1 METSHVEQAP
11 AEESSEST
19 AQEHSDIDHDKNAV
33 DNQSLG
39 ARLSGR
45 ILTFPQVQ
53 WTALSGLFALIS
65 GGLTYRFMVRH
76 LPLSIVDEFQYIDA
90 VDKAQRWDVVLTGDK
105 TDQYARVLAACR
117 GVGFD
122 NPSTVVHQGA
132 CAPYVPD
139 SDTFIYGY
147 TSADIHSPAYF
158 FLTGWM
164 SWPLQRVLHM
174 ELITAARLTSA
185 LWLWLGMVALAW
197 MLRRLGAR
205 WGVAVALPIAVAA
218 MPGFRLTNAYVTPD
232 ALNLL
237 AGTLIIA
244 SMVLYVRG
252 EWGIWPFIGISIV
265 FSFVK
270 FQNVFCVA
278 AALVFLAWYT
288 ITVLVRRRLR
298 RDGDDEATDGASRLR
313 LPRLGEAIAL
323 VVLPLAGSMIWM
335 VIRAHTVVAVVDRP
349 PLDPPANL
357 DGLTVFSSLDD
368 AYQWVFAGTGWSG
381 VTSPWSIFP
390 NVLVALLLAGA
401 VATAMFDVKAT
412 VVERAFAR
420 SALLSCTAVGPM
432 TILLFAIVFG
442 ASTGVLNRYVMVL
455 IPVLAVPLCGRLTGK
470 VAQGLFV
477 VFALGALYYA
487 AHFTYIN

>member
-1 METSHVEQAP
+1 MDSSRDLEPSREKNSEEGRVEGSRP
-11 AEESSEST
+11 
-19 AQEHSDIDHDKNAV
+19 
-33 DNQSLG
+33 
-39 ARLSGR
+39 RLSR
-45 ILTFPQVQ
+45 SALASLSSQLQ
-53 WTALSGLFALIS
+53 WTVLSGLFALIS
-65 GGLTYRFMVRH
+65 GILTYRFMARH
-76 LPLSIVDEFQYIDA
+76 LPLSVVDEFQYIDA
-90 VDKAQRWDVVLTGDK
+90 VNKAQRWDVVLTGDK

-117 GVGFD
+117 GVGYGD
-122 NPSTVVHQGA
+122 PSTLIHQGA
-132 CAPYVPD
+132 CTPYVPD
-139 SDTFIYGY
+139 SDTFIHGY

-164 SWPLQRVLHM
+164 SWPLQRFLHM
-174 ELITAARLTSA
+174 ELITAARLTGA
-185 LWLWLGMVALAW
+185 VWLWLGMVALAW

-205 WGVAVALPIAVAA
+205 WGVAVALPIAVAS

-252 EWGIWPFIGISIV
+252 EWSVWPFIGISIV

-270 FQNVFCVA
+270 FQNVFCVV
-278 AALVFLAWYT
+278 AALVFLAWYM
-288 ITVLVRRRLR
+288 IAVLIRRRLKR
-298 RDGDDEATDGASRLR
+298 HGDDETADGESCLR
-313 LPRLGEAIAL
+313 LPRLWEGIAL
-323 VVLPLAGSMIWM
+323 VVLPLAGSTIWM
-335 VIRAHTVVAVVDRP
+335 VVRAHTVAAVVDRP

-368 AYQWVFAGTGWSG
+368 AYQLVFAGTGWSG
-381 VTSPWSIFP
+381 LTSPWSIFP
-390 NVLVALLLAGA
+390 NILAAILVAGA

-412 VVERAFAR
+412 VIERAFAR

-432 TILLFAIVFG
+432 TILFFAIVFG

-470 VAQGLFV
+470 AAQGLLV

>member
-1 METSHVEQAP
+1 MDASLDLDPPRGKNSQEDSR
-11 AEESSEST
+11 EEAGTE
-19 AQEHSDIDHDKNAV
+19 
-33 DNQSLG
+33 G
-39 ARLSGR
+39 GRRPRLSLPSLISLAPR
-45 ILTFPQVQ
+45 LR

-65 GGLTYRFMVRH
+65 VTLTYRFMARH
-76 LPLSIVDEFQYIDA
+76 LPLSVVDEFQYIDA
-90 VDKAQRWDVVLTGDK
+90 VNKAQRWDVVLTGDK

-117 GVGFD
+117 GVGYGQ
-122 NPSTVVHQGA
+122 PSTLVHQGV

-147 TSADIHSPAYF
+147 TSADIHSPVYF

-164 SWPLQRVLHM
+164 SWPLQHFFHM
-174 ELITAARLTSA
+174 ELITAARLTGA
-185 LWLWLGMVALAW
+185 MWLWLGMVALAW

-205 WGVAVALPIAVAA
+205 WGVVVALPIAVAS

-252 EWGIWPFIGISIV
+252 EWGVWPFIGISIV

-270 FQNVFCVA
+270 FQNVFCVV

-288 ITVLVRRRLR
+288 ITVLARRRLKR
-298 RDGDDEATDGASRLR
+298 NVNGDCVEDEDSVEERLR
-313 LPRLGEAIAL
+313 LPRLWEGIAL

-335 VIRAHTVVAVVDRP
+335 VIRAHTVAAVVDRP
-349 PLDPPANL
+349 PLDPPAML
-357 DGLTVFSSLDD
+357 DGLTVFSAIDD
-368 AYQWVFAGTGWSG
+368 AYQLVFAGTGWQG
-381 VTSPWSIFP
+381 VTSPWSVFP
-390 NVLVALLLAGA
+390 NVLIVVLVAGA
-401 VATAMFDVKAT
+401 LATATFDVKAT
-412 VVERAFAR
+412 VVERVFAR

-432 TILLFAIVFG
+432 TILFFAIAFG

-455 IPVLAVPLCGRLTGK
+455 IPLLAVPLCGRITGRA
-470 VAQGLFV
+470 AQGLLV
-477 VFALGALYYA
+477 VFAVGALYYA
-487 AHFTYIN
+487 AHFNYIN

>member
-1 METSHVEQAP
+1 MDSSRELDLSREKNS
-11 AEESSEST
+11 EEGHREE
-19 AQEHSDIDHDKNAV
+19 A
-33 DNQSLG
+33 G
-39 ARLSGR
+39 AGGSRPRLSLPALVSLSSR
-45 ILTFPQVQ
+45 LR

-65 GGLTYRFMVRH
+65 GVLTYRFMTRH
-76 LPLSIVDEFQYIDA
+76 LPLSVLDEFQYIDA
-90 VDKAQRWDVVLTGDK
+90 VNKAQRWDVVLTGDK

-117 GVGFD
+117 GVGYGD
-122 NPSTVVHQGA
+122 PSTLVHQGA

-164 SWPLQRVLHM
+164 SWPLQRFFHL
-174 ELITAARLTSA
+174 ELITAARLTGA
-185 LWLWLGMVALAW
+185 VWLWLGMVALAW

-237 AGTLIIA
+237 AGTLIIV

-270 FQNVFCVA
+270 FQNVFCVV
-278 AALVFLAWYT
+278 AALVFLAWYPV
-288 ITVLVRRRLR
+288 TVLVRRRLR
-298 RDGDDEATDGASRLR
+298 RHGNDEATDDESRLR
-313 LPRLGEAIAL
+313 LPRLREVIAL

-335 VIRAHTVVAVVDRP
+335 VIRTHTVAAVVDRP

-368 AYQWVFAGTGWSG
+368 AYQLVFAGTGWPG
-381 VTSPWSIFP
+381 VSSPWSIFP
-390 NVLVALLLAGA
+390 NVLVALLIAGA
-401 VATAMFDVKAT
+401 VSTAMFDVKAT

-432 TILLFAIVFG
+432 TILFFAVVFG

-455 IPVLAVPLCGRLTGK
+455 IPVLAVPLCGRITGK
-470 VAQGLFV
+470 AAQGLLLVLAVSAF
-477 VFALGALYYA
+477 YYA
-487 AHFTYIN
+487 AHFAYIN

>member
-1 METSHVEQAP
+1 METSHGEQTP

-19 AQEHSDIDHDKNAV
+19 AQKHSDVDHDKNAV
-33 DNQSLG
+33 DDRSLG
-39 ARLSGR
+39 ARMSAR
-45 ILTFPQVQ
+45 ILALPQAQ
-53 WTALSGLFALIS
+53 WAALSGLFALIS
-65 GGLTYRFMVRH
+65 GVLTYRFMVRH

-90 VDKAQRWDVVLTGDK
+90 VNKAQRWDVVLTGDK

-122 NPSTVVHQGA
+122 NPSTVIHQGV

-164 SWPLQRVLHM
+164 SWPLQRFLHM
-174 ELITAARLTSA
+174 ELITAARLTGA
-185 LWLWLGMVALAW
+185 VWLWLGMVALAW

-205 WGVAVALPIAVAA
+205 WGVAVALPIAVAS

-252 EWGIWPFIGISIV
+252 EWSVWPFIGISIV

-270 FQNVFCVA
+270 FQNVFCVV

-298 RDGDDEATDGASRLR
+298 RDGEATDSESRLR
-313 LPRLGEAIAL
+313 LPRLWEAIALVL
-323 VVLPLAGSMIWM
+323 VVLPLAGSSIWM
-335 VIRAHTVVAVVDRP
+335 VVRAHTVAAVVDRP

-368 AYQWVFAGTGWSG
+368 AYPLVFAATGWSG
-381 VTSPWSIFP
+381 LTSPWSIFP
-390 NVLVALLLAGA
+390 NILAAILVAGA

-412 VVERAFAR
+412 VIERAFAR

-432 TILLFAIVFG
+432 TILFFAIVFG

-470 VAQGLFV
+470 AAQGLLV

>member
-1 METSHVEQAP
+1 METSHVEQTP
-11 AEESSEST
+11 AEESSES
-19 AQEHSDIDHDKNAV
+19 AAEEHSDVDHDKNA
-33 DNQSLG
+33 DGNRNLR

-45 ILTFPQVQ
+45 ILAFPQVQ
-53 WTALSGLFALIS
+53 WIALSGLFALIS
-65 GGLTYRFMVRH
+65 GVLTYRFMARH
-76 LPLSIVDEFQYIDA
+76 LPLSVVDEFQYIDA
-90 VDKAQRWDVVLTGDK
+90 VNKAQRWDVVFTGDK

-117 GVGFD
+117 GVGYGD
-122 NPSTVVHQGA
+122 PSKLIYQGT

-164 SWPLQRVLHM
+164 SWPLQRFFHM
-174 ELITAARLTSA
+174 ELITAARLTGA
-185 LWLWLGMVALAW
+185 VWLWLGMVALAW

-205 WGVAVALPIAVAA
+205 WGVAVALPIAVAS

-252 EWGIWPFIGISIV
+252 EWSIWPFIGISIV

-270 FQNVFCVA
+270 FQNVFCVV

-298 RDGDDEATDGASRLR
+298 RDGEATDGESRLR
-313 LPRLGEAIAL
+313 LPRLWEAIAL
-323 VVLPLAGSMIWM
+323 VVLPLAGSTIWM
-335 VIRAHTVVAVVDRP
+335 VIRAHTVAAVVDRP

-357 DGLTVFSSLDD
+357 DGLTVFSSLDE
-368 AYQWVFAGTGWSG
+368 AYQLVFAGTGWSG
-381 VTSPWSIFP
+381 LTSPWSIFP
-390 NVLVALLLAGA
+390 NVLVALLIAGA
-401 VATAMFDVKAT
+401 VATAMFDVRTT
-412 VVERAFAR
+412 VIERAFAR

-432 TILLFAIVFG
+432 TILFFAIVFG
-442 ASTGVLNRYVMVL
+442 ARTGVLNRYVMVL

-470 VAQGLFV
+470 AAQGLLII
-477 VFALGALYYA
+477 FAVGALYYA
-487 AHFTYIN
+487 AHFAYIN

>member
-1 METSHVEQAP
+1 MDSSRDLDPSREKNP
-11 AEESSEST
+11 EEERREEIGTEGSRP
-19 AQEHSDIDHDKNAV
+19 
-33 DNQSLG
+33 
-39 ARLSGR
+39 RLSLPALVSLSPR
-45 ILTFPQVQ
+45 LR
-53 WTALSGLFALIS
+53 WAALSGLFALIS
-65 GGLTYRFMVRH
+65 GVLTYRFMVRH

-90 VDKAQRWDVVLTGDK
+90 VNKAQRWDVVLTGDK

-117 GVGFD
+117 GVGFGD
-122 NPSTVVHQGA
+122 PSTVIHQGA

-164 SWPLQRVLHM
+164 SWPLQRLLHM
-174 ELITAARLTSA
+174 ELITAARLTGA
-185 LWLWLGMVALAW
+185 VWLWLGMVSLAW

-205 WGVAVALPIAVAA
+205 WGVTVALPIAVAS

-270 FQNVFCVA
+270 FQNVFCVV
-278 AALVFLAWYT
+278 AALVFLGWYVV
-288 ITVLVRRRLR
+288 TVLVRRHLTHHGDSDDAGG
-298 RDGDDEATDGASRLR
+298 DGRLR
-313 LPRLGEAIAL
+313 LPRLWEGIAL

-335 VIRAHTVVAVVDRP
+335 VIRSHAVAAVVDRP

-357 DGLTVFSSLDD
+357 DGLTVFSSMDD
-368 AYQWVFAGTGWSG
+368 AYQLVFAGTGWSG

-390 NVLVALLLAGA
+390 NVLVALLVAGT
-401 VATAMFDVKAT
+401 VATAMFDVRAD
-412 VVERAFAR
+412 VIERAFAR

-455 IPVLAVPLCGRLTGK
+455 IPVLVVPLCGRVTGR
-470 VAQGLFV
+470 VAQGLLG
-477 VFALGALYYA
+477 VFAVGALYYA
-487 AHFTYIN
+487 VHFTYIN

>member
-1 METSHVEQAP
+1 MDSSRELDLSREKNSEEGHWEET
-11 AEESSEST
+11 
-19 AQEHSDIDHDKNAV
+19 
-33 DNQSLG
+33 G
-39 ARLSGR
+39 AGGSRPRLSLPALVSLSSR
-45 ILTFPQVQ
+45 LR

-65 GGLTYRFMVRH
+65 GVLTYRFMTRH
-76 LPLSIVDEFQYIDA
+76 LPLSVLDEFQYIDA
-90 VDKAQRWDVVLTGDK
+90 VNKAQRWDVVLTGDK

-117 GVGFD
+117 GVGYGD
-122 NPSTVVHQGA
+122 PSTLVHQGV

-164 SWPLQRVLHM
+164 SWPLQRFFHL
-174 ELITAARLTSA
+174 ELITAARLTGA
-185 LWLWLGMVALAW
+185 VWLWLGMVALAW

-237 AGTLIIA
+237 AGTLIIV

-270 FQNVFCVA
+270 FQNVFCVV
-278 AALVFLAWYT
+278 AALVFLAWYPV
-288 ITVLVRRRLR
+288 TVLVRRRLR
-298 RDGDDEATDGASRLR
+298 RHGNDEATDDESRLR
-313 LPRLGEAIAL
+313 LPRLREVIAL

-335 VIRAHTVVAVVDRP
+335 VIRTHTVAAVVDRP

-368 AYQWVFAGTGWSG
+368 AYQLVFAGTGWPG
-381 VTSPWSIFP
+381 VSSPWSIFP
-390 NVLVALLLAGA
+390 NVLVALLIAGA
-401 VATAMFDVKAT
+401 VSTAMFDVKAT
-412 VVERAFAR
+412 VIERAFAR

-432 TILLFAIVFG
+432 TILFFAVVFG

-455 IPVLAVPLCGRLTGK
+455 IPVLAVPLCGRITGK
-470 VAQGLFV
+470 AAQGLLLVLAVSAF
-477 VFALGALYYA
+477 YYA
-487 AHFTYIN
+487 AHFAYIN